1 MAVYQYMWITW
12 ASSRALLKFVEILPS
27 GRFRQFEVSV
37 WRLTRSMLSES
48 VEIFSGLVFRETVG
62 FFLGM
67 KDDGR
72 CG

>member
-1 MAVYQYMWITW
+1 
-12 ASSRALLKFVEILPS
+12 
-27 GRFRQFEVSV
+27 
-37 WRLTRSMLSES
+37 MLSES

-67 KDDGR
+67 KDDGK